1 MIAYNMFIMKM
12 NKIKETTK
20 PKQQHQKENYKKK
33 IQKSKQHQKEDVE
46 CDRCSFNLCHE
57 KE

>member
-1 MIAYNMFIMKM
+1 M